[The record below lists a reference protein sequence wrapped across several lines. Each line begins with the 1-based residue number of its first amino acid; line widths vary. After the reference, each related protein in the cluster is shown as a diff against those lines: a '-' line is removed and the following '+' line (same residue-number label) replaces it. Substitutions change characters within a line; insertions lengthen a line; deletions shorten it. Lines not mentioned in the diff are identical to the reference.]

1 MKTVITYPPQS
12 EFRMIA
18 ESTFQELLKSKQAKD
33 MAAFNEHVVKL
44 MPELKH
50 YIDKQLATAIKKG
63 HFTKGKYKAADII
76 DQLFIEIYDNIEE
89 VSHENSFVS
98 WLYKKTNELLDDI
111 IVEEE
116 FDDLFF
122 KNIDDYS
129 APEWDAM
136 EEEFSID
143 GGGDFVMVEDLDDL
157 SYNHNDY
164 TLNHVFV
171 QDDEKQLI
179 EKIDA
184 DLSAKQIK
192 NHIAFVLHNL
202 PLAMRTVFELSVE
215 KKLEVAEVAKI
226 RKSTVDEVENLL
238 KDARKAL
245 QSSFLSRFSI
255 SR

>member
-1 MKTVITYPPQS
+1 MQTTLTNSP
-12 EFRMIA
+12 
-18 ESTFQELLKSKQAKD
+18 ESTFRTITESTYQKLLKSKQAKD
-33 MAAFNEHVVKL
+33 TAAFNEHVVQL

-50 YIDKQLATAIKKG
+50 YINKQLATAIKKG
-63 HFTKGKYKAADII
+63 HFTKSKYKAADII
-76 DQLFIEIYDNIEE
+76 DQLFIEIYDHIEE
-89 VSHENSFVS
+89 VSHANSFVV

-116 FDDLFF
+116 FDELFF

-171 QDDEKQLI
+171 EDDEKQLI

-192 NHIAFVLHNL
+192 NHIALVLHNL
-202 PLAMRTVFELSVE
+202 PPTMRTVFELSVD
-215 KKLEVAEVAKI
+215 KQLEVAEVAKI
-226 RKSTVDEVENLL
+226 RKSTVGEVENLL
-238 KDARKAL
+238 KDAQKAL

>member
-1 MKTVITYPPQS
+1 MKSTITYPQQS
-12 EFRMIA
+12 ELRIIA
-18 ESTFQELLKSKQAKD
+18 ESTFQELLKSKQAND
-33 MAAFNEHVVKL
+33 MAAFNQQVVQL

-63 HFTKGKYKAADII
+63 HFTKSKYKAADII
-76 DQLFIEIYDNIEE
+76 DQLFIEIYDHIDE
-89 VSHENSFVS
+89 VSHENSFIS
-98 WLYKKTNELLDDI
+98 WLYKKTNELLNDI

-136 EEEFSID
+136 EEEYSTD
-143 GGGDFVMVEDLDDL
+143 GDGDFVLIEDLDDR

-171 QDDEKQLI
+171 EDDEKELI

-192 NHIAFVLHNL
+192 KHIDFVLHNL
-202 PLAMRTVFELSVE
+202 PLAMRTVFELSVV
-215 KKLEVAEVAKI
+215 KQLDAVEVAEI
-226 RKSTVDEVENLL
+226 RNSTVDEVKKLL
-238 KDARKAL
+238 KDAQKAL
-245 QSSFLSRFSI
+245 QTSFLNRFAVS
-255 SR
+255 